1 MVWHSLG
8 TSETDPVLD
17 LQIAE
22 KLLVQSRKIKD
33 PIEEVISLG
42 CTGYDYRLL
51 ADKAKSWKYNLEAF
65 SVAEQNPNEE
75 AKSLAYHTLAQNYE
89 DNGDYCAAVV
99 GRNGT
104 LLIKKFYLEL

>member
-1 MVWHSLG
+1 MKRIIIALFFLTTSSKIGFAQVPNTDTMMLKIAAEKNDSARAYLVWHSLG

-42 CTGYDYRLL
+42 CIGIRL
-51 ADKAKSWKYNLEAF
+51 
-65 SVAEQNPNEE
+65 Q
-75 AKSLAYHTLAQNYE
+75 TIR
-89 DNGDYCAAVV
+89 G
-99 GRNGT
+99 
-104 LLIKKFYLEL
+104 